1 VFMSEGER
9 VRRVGSS
16 CCSWGGGGGGF
27 SVGGGEGREFGE

>member
-16 CCSWGGGGGGF
+16 GCSWGGGRGLSLLGG
-27 SVGGGEGREFGE
+27 VK